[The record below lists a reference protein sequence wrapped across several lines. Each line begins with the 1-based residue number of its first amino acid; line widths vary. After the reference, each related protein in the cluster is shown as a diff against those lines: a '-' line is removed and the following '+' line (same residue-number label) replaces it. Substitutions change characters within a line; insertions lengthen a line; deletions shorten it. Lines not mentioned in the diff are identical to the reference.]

1 MKLIFNYFKPYRKK
15 LITVAV
21 LHAIATLA
29 SLFMP
34 FVMTMIVDEGIKEK
48 DIRVIALSAAIMTAL
63 AAVSLFTAII
73 SNKLNAKV
81 TTSFSYKLFLETFKR
96 INSLSESQYSKIGSS
111 GLLTRST
118 DDIFNLEGAA
128 SGLVSTLVT
137 VPIMLIGG
145 TLLAFMKDALLS
157 LIFLISVPPVLFIIV
172 FLVKPLDKMW
182 DKADSYIDM
191 QNRIVRERLS
201 GLRVV
206 RAFNN
211 EEKEHGRAKYATE
224 EMSRHI
230 IRSNVRSGF
239 IEPIALLLLNLAT
252 VIMLWVG
259 GARVDAGLLGDAG
272 DVIAV
277 VQYVALIANAVLML
291 SWTIAWLPK
300 LRVSAK
306 RISEIFELPTEDVGA
321 DDVFTPP
328 FDEERGLSVK
338 LTDVTFTYPDAREP
352 ALTDISMEIAA
363 GESAAI
369 IGGTGAGKTTLV
381 KLLLAFYGIDS
392 GSIEIGG
399 LSYEELGK
407 NEIRSA
413 FSASLQRS
421 MIFEGTVK
429 NNINIGKPDAS
440 DSELLA
446 AAGDCELSDFI
457 LSHEEGLQ
465 YILVGMGQNI
475 SGGQKQRTNMTRAV
489 IKEAPVYIFDD
500 SFSALDYLTE
510 RKIQGKLKSRL
521 AGKTV
526 ITVTQ
531 RVSTALAADK
541 IFVMD
546 GGRIVGAGEHSHLL
560 KTCPVYR
567 EIAISQLGREA
578 VDAALAGGG
587 EASL

>member
-15 LITVAV
+15 LAAVAL
-21 LHAIATLA
+21 LHAVATLA

-34 FVMTMIVDEGIKEK
+34 FVMTLIVDEGIKEK
-48 DIRVIALSAAIMTAL
+48 NLSIIIFSAIGMTVLALI
-63 AAVSLFTAII
+63 SLFTAIF
-73 SNKLNAKV
+73 SNRLNSKL
-81 TTSFSYKLFLETFKR
+81 TTSFSYELFCKTFKR
-96 INSLSESQYSKIGSS
+96 INSLSESQHSKIGSS

-128 SGLVSTLVT
+128 SGLVATLVT

-145 TLLAFMKDALLS
+145 TVLSFMKDALLS
-157 LIFLISVPPVLFIIV
+157 LIFLLSVPPVLLIII
-172 FLVKPLDKMW
+172 FLVKPIDKMW

-211 EEKEHGRAKYATE
+211 EKKEHERAKYATE

-239 IEPIALLLLNLAT
+239 IEPIALFLLNSAT
-252 VIMLWVG
+252 VLMLWIG
-259 GARVDAGLLGDAG
+259 GTRVDSGLLSDAG

-277 VQYVALIANAVLML
+277 IQYVALISNAVLML

-300 LRVSAK
+300 LKVSAK
-306 RISEIFELPTEDVGA
+306 RINEIFELDTEDVGA
-321 DDVFTPP
+321 DDIFEAPIVSAT
-328 FDEERGLSVK
+328 GLPIK
-338 LTDVTFTYPDAREP
+338 LENVSFTYPSAKESVLFGISLEIEEGKRV
-352 ALTDISMEIAA
+352 AL
-363 GESAAI
+363 

-381 KLLLAFYGIDS
+381 KLLLGFYPIDK
-392 GSIEIGG
+392 GEITIADKKYSQ
-399 LSYEELGK
+399 LK
-407 NEIRSA
+407 QNEIRSLY
-413 FSASLQRS
+413 SAALQKS
-421 MIFEGTVK
+421 MIFEGSIRD
-429 NNINIGKPDAS
+429 NINIGAPEAS
-440 DSELLA
+440 DEQIMKA
-446 AAGDCELSDFI
+446 ADDCELSDFI
-457 LSHEEGLQ
+457 NSHEEGLS

-489 IKEAPVYIFDD
+489 IRNAPVYIFDD

-510 RKIQGKLKSRL
+510 RRIQAKLKKRL
-521 AGKTV
+521 SGKTV

-531 RVSTALAADK
+531 RVSTALAADR

-546 GGRIVGAGEHSHLL
+546 KGRIVGEGTHKELL
-560 KTCPVYR
+560 LSCSVYR
-567 EIAISQLGREA
+567 EIAMSQLGKEA
-578 VDAALAGGG
+578 VDAAASNGG
-587 EASL
+587 ECDI